1 MSYFDTKSSQS
12 CKKMPK
18 KGWKSCKNHREKVG
32 KVTKSNYHMGRKVA
46 NSRNG
51 GKNYEDKNVRNHNP
65 GRCSRGK

>member
-12 CKKMPK
+12 CKKCRK
-18 KGWKSCKNHREKVG
+18 KVG
-32 KVTKSNYHMGRKVA
+32 KVAKIRHNMGGKVA

-51 GKNYEDKNVRNHNP
+51 SKNYEDKNVRNHNP